1 MKKFFSIIALL
12 LAISVLFVFGCKD
25 PEVPVEPPGETE
37 APEKPGDTE
46 TGGNQSGDNTETG
59 GNQSGDNTGAGGNQ
73 PGDTETG
80 ENQPGDNSGTGGN
93 QPGDNTESGGNQSGD
108 NSGTGENQP
117 GDNTES
123 GGNQPGDNTGDND
136 DSDDVLVPNSITL
149 TVSSGLVYVGETA
162 TVTSSVTL
170 SDGSTVNPE
179 ITTTGKSTV
188 SGNVLTANSV
198 GTETITATYEGLS
211 TSVNVKIKEK
221 ITNSIFVHVPKNL
234 NYTNAYAWIGE
245 STELLGGWPGTTMT
259 DSDNDD
265 YYEIEI
271 NQTSINI
278 IFNGSGQTKD
288 LIIESTGEYWYI
300 GGKDGSGVF
309 TSDFTDVDPTT
320 SKDPVTSTENA
331 SGSGN
336 DSSDDNQDSGDINQG
351 GSSGDNND
359 DNENQG
365 GSSGGSTG
373 GESSDPIVTDYYWTN
388 KDGAVGTNKTISS
401 WSDWTEAERI
411 AQNAAYDD
419 PRTWLG
425 IQEVP
430 YDVYALYAAYDDT
443 NLYIMVELTN
453 IVDRASFMWHD
464 YAGSDNAW
472 WNNRDIPLGML
483 FNTGKGII
491 STKPTVGSKNA
502 PIWDSVDFSDTNGF
516 DAMFYHSSK
525 YGTFEGSHVGVG
537 TPGFFKTTSEGNFSY
552 DSNYCLSFN
561 AGSTIGTSGI
571 SVKYQR
577 KCAVSKKIYY
587 ESTPTGNRGESG
599 QTGESLINSTTY
611 TAVDTNDLDMS
622 YWYTIPLSTL
632 GIDKNYIQTKGIG
645 IRQITTGGG
654 SLMDCSPWDPS
665 MVDAATEPYSKV
677 DDNTSHEKEDCDDMT
692 TPLAR
697 IGKM

>member
-37 APEKPGDTE
+37 APEKPGDNTE
-46 TGGNQSGDNTETG
+46 TGENQPGDTGTGGNQSGDTGTGGNQPGDTETGGNQPDDTGTGGNQSGDNTETG
-59 GNQSGDNTGAGGNQ
+59 GNQSGDNTG
-73 PGDTETG
+73 TG
-80 ENQPGDNSGTGGN
+80 EN

-108 NSGTGENQP
+108 N
-117 GDNTES
+117 
-123 GGNQPGDNTGDND
+123 TGDND
-136 DSDDVLVPNSITL
+136 DLDDVLVPNSITL

-198 GTETITATYEGLS
+198 GTETITATYKGLS

-221 ITNSIFVHVPKNL
+221 ITNSILVHVPKNL

-245 STELLGGWPGTTMT
+245 STKLLGDWPGTTMT

-401 WSDWTEAERI
+401 WSDWTEADKI
-411 AQNAAYDD
+411 AQGAANDD
-419 PRTWLG
+419 PRVFCWWSMH
-425 IQEVP
+425 EVQN
-430 YDVYALYAAYDDT
+430 DAYALYAAYDDT
-443 NLYIMVELTN
+443 NLYVMVELTN
-453 IVDRASFMWHD
+453 VQDVVAPQDNYPI
-464 YAGSDNAW
+464 SDNGQY
-472 WNNRDIPLGML
+472 WNRGTPFFLA
-483 FNTGKGII
+483 FETGKGTGGNGSMI
-491 STKPTVGSKNA
+491 SGADPYVWNSAVKFGSNN
-502 PIWDSVDFSDTNGF
+502 VDT
-516 DAMFYHSSK
+516 MFVCHSNPSK
-525 YGTFEGSHVGVG
+525 G
-537 TPGFFKTTSEGNFSY
+537 TPGVFYTNSDGLFSY
-552 DSNYCLSFN
+552 TGDLCKTFPATGVEVTWDGGANK
-561 AGSTIGTSGI
+561 TQGI
-571 SVKYQR
+571 
-577 KCAVSKKIYY
+577 VSKNIYGIK
-587 ESTPTGNRGESG
+587 EVGGDQGRSIENIKTD
-599 QTGESLINSTTY
+599 TY
-611 TAVDTNDLDMS
+611 VDFNTLGHDTNLDLKWQMK
-622 YWYTIPLSTL
+622 IPLSAL
-632 GIDKNYIQTKGIG
+632 NVTKSYLESNGIG
-645 IRQITTGGG
+645 VMFVISDGASG
-654 SLMDCSPWDPS
+654 MDCLPWDS
-665 MVDAATEPYSKV
+665 TMIDNAAESYSK
-677 DDNTSHEKEDCDDMT
+677 DESTSKEKEDEDIIT
-692 TPLAR
+692 VPFAR